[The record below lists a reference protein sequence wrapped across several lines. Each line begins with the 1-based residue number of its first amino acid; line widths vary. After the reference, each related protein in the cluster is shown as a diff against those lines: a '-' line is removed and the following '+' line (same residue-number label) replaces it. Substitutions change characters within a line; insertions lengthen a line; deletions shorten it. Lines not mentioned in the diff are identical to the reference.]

1 MDTNVACY
9 LRQRPWRI
17 KKRTLRK
24 LRQQA
29 THSRRDQLE
38 GRLGEH
44 LAGRRFISYYKTFEH
59 WQQLFQARKMEEHLC
74 GQNLIYYQHRQK
86 QVILRC
92 WQLGGARRILQR
104 LKGLRARKQI
114 FASWRR
120 DCSASAQARD
130 QRLAGRLLDRWRRAY
145 REAIVRE
152 LRSQSDRKITRLAL
166 LHWRQQT
173 GAQQR
178 SHRKSVEFIGQ
189 SNVRYMLQKWRTE
202 VALRQALRTHHL
214 YPHPHPHLSP
224 HQQAREREHENQHQR
239 GRGRGEYPRNVL
251 EMDNLDGRAHVRRT
265 TLTPP
270 LRSLPPTG
278 PLSKSEFIV

>member
-9 LRQRPWRI
+9 LRQKPWRV
-17 KKRTLRK
+17 KKRTFRR

-29 THSRRDQLE
+29 TSSRRDQLE

-44 LAGRRFISYYKTFEH
+44 LAGRRFIAYYKTFEH

-86 QVILRC
+86 QLILRC

-104 LKGLRARKQI
+104 LKGLRTRKRI
-114 FASWRR
+114 FTSWRQ

-130 QRLAGRLLDRWRRAY
+130 QRLTGRLLDRWRRAY
-145 REAIVRE
+145 RESIVGG
-152 LRSQSDRKITRLAL
+152 LRSQSDRKLTRLVL

-178 SHRKSVEFIGQ
+178 SHRKSIEFIGQ

-214 YPHPHPHLSP
+214 Y
-224 HQQAREREHENQHQR
+224 HQQHQHQHHYQR
-239 GRGRGEYPRNVL
+239 GRGGGGGGGEYPRNVL
-251 EMDNLDGRAHVRRT
+251 ETGHLDARAHVRRA
-265 TLTPP
+265 TLTQP
-270 LRSLPPTG
+270 LRSLPSTG